1 MPVPSE
7 APRNRVGLPTVGLAA
22 ARELVRTAESSDLGR
37 PGTDELFDRWLDES
51 CDIAFYRGADRSL
64 QARAVGLRDDV
75 PDRLSNSRVGHA
87 CLGAVCLNPH
97 RPASDPAAEEPTS
110 DADTDGTDEADER
123 DGITVCCM
131 PGLCWDCGVP
141 KERYA
146 KLDGPRDDEDELDDF
161 CVLYIVDENTGGLTE
176 GPSYDLSGE
185 LPSDLS
191 GRSLRGLTVL
201 TDTAGR
207 KLVTEEWD
215 TGGPWH
221 LWWTSCGSD
230 VTELLGGA
238 EGTELS
244 GRGADEAEETT
255 CYVTVQKDG
264 DGHTVEVLDV
274 RGAEAHVT
282 YEAPVAEP
290 DGAPQDT
297 ETLEGLR
304 NLLERAADQVREA
317 GYGFHGDWTVNWT
330 ECRVLLT
337 D

>member
-7 APRNRVGLPTVGLAA
+7 APRNRVGLPTVDLAA
-22 ARELVRTAESSDLGR
+22 AGELFRTAESSGLGR
-37 PGTDELFDRWLDES
+37 PVSRAG
-51 CDIAFYRGADRSL
+51 
-64 QARAVGLRDDV
+64 QARLEAI
-75 PDRLSNSRVGHA
+75 
-87 CLGAVCLNPH
+87 CLNPH
-97 RPASDPAAEEPTS
+97 RPASDPAEEPAA
-110 DADTDGTDEADER
+110 DADTDGTDETEET

-146 KLDGPRDDEDELDDF
+146 KLDGPGDDEDEHDDSR
-161 CVLYIVDENTGGLTE
+161 VLYVVDENTGGMTE
-176 GPSYDLSGE
+176 EPSYDLSGE
-185 LPSDLS
+185 LPLDLS
-191 GRSLRGLTVL
+191 ERSLRGLTVL
-201 TDTAGR
+201 TDTARR
-207 KLVTEEWD
+207 KLVTEQWD
-215 TGGPWH
+215 AGGPWR

-244 GRGADEAEETT
+244 GRGADEAEETP

-264 DGHTVEVLDV
+264 DAHIVEVLDV
-274 RGAEAHVT
+274 RGAEANVT

-290 DGAPQDT
+290 DGASQDT

-304 NLLERAADQVREA
+304 NLLERAAEQVREA
-317 GYGFHGDWTVNWT
+317 GYGLHGDWTVNWT
-330 ECRVLLT
+330 EYRVLLT